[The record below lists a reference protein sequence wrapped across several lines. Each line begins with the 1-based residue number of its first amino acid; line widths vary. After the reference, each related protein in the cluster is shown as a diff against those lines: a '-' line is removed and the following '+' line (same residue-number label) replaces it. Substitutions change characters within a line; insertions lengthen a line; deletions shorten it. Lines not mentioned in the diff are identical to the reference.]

1 VRRSYSQRIRDELE
15 IRRRE
20 REAASA
26 DHESRLDRRDFWV
39 KLALETVVAAGLTA
53 AWLLR

>member
-1 VRRSYSQRIRDELE
+1 MRRSYSQRIRDELE

-20 REAASA
+20 HEAASVR
-26 DHESRLDRRDFWV
+26 HESRLDRRDFWV